1 MIFPYLILSSAL
13 SLAAV
18 AAYFSII
25 GLTTIFPGVF
35 WSIVIMG
42 GALEVGKLVTA
53 VWLHRNWKKSGKLIR
68 FYLASSVLI
77 LSGITSMGIFGF
89 LSKSHIEQ
97 EAGSFQFISQIE
109 LLDRKIE
116 SINSKKL
123 SLDLQKKTNEQLKLD
138 DYSSLERL
146 NGRLSDLDAI
156 ITQIRDKGGFSTSSK
171 IEKERANQVE
181 ERTAI
186 SKSKSE
192 IQSRLEGY
200 RIKIEEKIF
209 PTLEKLEEES
219 LALSLEKGSLN
230 SKLKTLEAEI
240 GPVKYIAQLVSDF
253 GGPQVNAQSA
263 VRMVILILIFVFD
276 PLAILL
282 VVAASSTLKDS
293 QSGGVPKDLLDFR
306 NKLIIE
312 LEMHLADGKPAET
325 FVEKYKI

>member
-1 MIFPYLILSSAL
+1 MVFPFLIMFSAI
-13 SLAAV
+13 SLAVV

-35 WSIVIMG
+35 WAIVIMG
-42 GALEVGKLVTA
+42 GALEIGKLITA
-53 VWLHRNWKKSGKLIR
+53 VWLHRNWKNAKLFLKI
-68 FYLASSVLI
+68 YLTSAVLI

-109 LLDRKIE
+109 LIDRKIE
-116 SINSKKL
+116 SIESKKL
-123 SLDLQKKTNEQLKLD
+123 SLGLQKKTNEQLKLD

-156 ITQIRDKGGFSTSSK
+156 ITQIRDKGGFSTSSR
-171 IEKERANQVE
+171 IEKERASQVE
-181 ERTAI
+181 ERVTI

-200 RIKIEEKIF
+200 RVKIEEVIF
-209 PTLEKLEEES
+209 PALEELEEKS

-240 GPVKYIAQLVSDF
+240 GPVKYIAELVSDF
-253 GGPQVNAQSA
+253 GGPEVNAQSA

-282 VVAASSTLKDS
+282 VVAAAASFKDAR
-293 QSGGVPKDLLDFR
+293 GNALPKDMLVFR
-306 NKLIIE
+306 ENLIIE
-312 LEMHLADGKPAET
+312 LEMHIADGKPVDS
-325 FVEKYKI
+325 FIEKYKF

>member
-1 MIFPYLILSSAL
+1 MVFPFLIMFSAI
-13 SLAAV
+13 SLAVV

-35 WSIVIMG
+35 WAIVIMG
-42 GALEVGKLVTA
+42 GALEIGKLITA
-53 VWLHRNWKKSGKLIR
+53 VWLHRNWKNAKLFLKI
-68 FYLASSVLI
+68 YLTSAVLI

-97 EAGSFQFISQIE
+97 EAGSFQFVSQIE
-109 LLDRKIE
+109 LIDRKIE
-116 SINSKKL
+116 SIESKKL

-146 NGRLSDLDAI
+146 NERLSDLDAI

-171 IEKERANQVE
+171 IEKERASQAE
-181 ERTAI
+181 ERATI

-200 RIKIEEKIF
+200 RVKIEEVIF
-209 PTLEKLEEES
+209 PALEELEEKS

-240 GPVKYIAQLVSDF
+240 GPVKYIAELVSDF
-253 GGPQVNAQSA
+253 GGPEVNAQSA
-263 VRMVILILIFVFD
+263 VRIVILILIFVFD

-282 VVAASSTLKDS
+282 VVAAASSFKDAR
-293 QSGGVPKDLLDFR
+293 GNALPKDMLAFR
-306 NKLIIE
+306 ENLIIE
-312 LEMHLADGKPAET
+312 LEMHIADGKPVDS
-325 FVEKYKI
+325 FIEKYKF

>member
-1 MIFPYLILSSAL
+1 MVFPFLIMFSAI
-13 SLAAV
+13 SLAVV

-35 WSIVIMG
+35 WAIVIMG
-42 GALEVGKLVTA
+42 GALEIGKLITA
-53 VWLHRNWKKSGKLIR
+53 VWLHRNWKNAKLFLKI
-68 FYLASSVLI
+68 YLTSAVLI

-97 EAGSFQFISQIE
+97 EAGSFQFVSQIE
-109 LLDRKIE
+109 LIDRKIE
-116 SINSKKL
+116 SIESKKL

-146 NGRLSDLDAI
+146 NERLSDLDAI

-171 IEKERANQVE
+171 IEKERASQAE
-181 ERTAI
+181 ERATI

-200 RIKIEEKIF
+200 RVKIEEVIF
-209 PTLEKLEEES
+209 PALEELEEKS

-240 GPVKYIAQLVSDF
+240 GPVKYIAELVSDF
-253 GGPQVNAQSA
+253 GGPEVNAQSA
-263 VRMVILILIFVFD
+263 VRIVILILIFVFD

-282 VVAASSTLKDS
+282 VVAAASSFKDAR
-293 QSGGVPKDLLDFR
+293 GNALPKDMLVFR
-306 NKLIIE
+306 ENLIIE
-312 LEMHLADGKPAET
+312 LEMHIADGKPVDS
-325 FVEKYKI
+325 FIEKYKF